1 MKIYFSGSISGGRE
15 LLAVY
20 QTIVSE
26 LKKYGTVLTEHIAD
40 SSLTIGGEKN
50 GSNQT
55 IFNRDLKWLKQSD
68 LIIADVTTP
77 SLGVGYE
84 IAMGIERKI
93 PVHALF
99 YKKDNR
105 RLSAMIS
112 GNPGV
117 ILHEYDNPDHVPDLI
132 QQIMSGGNL
141 DRYNP

>member
-1 MKIYFSGSISGGRE
+1 MNIYFSGSISGGRNM
-15 LLAVY
+15 LSVY

-26 LKKYGTVLTEHIAD
+26 LKKYGKVLTEHVAD
-40 SSLTIGGEKN
+40 SGLTIGGEKN
-50 GSNQT
+50 ESNQT
-55 IFNRDLKWLKQSD
+55 IFNRDIKWLLQAD

-84 IAMGIERKI
+84 IAVAVERKI

-112 GNPGV
+112 GNPG
-117 ILHEYDNPDHVPDLI
+117 IKLHEYSEPEQVTELI
-132 QQIMSGGNL
+132 RQIISERNL
-141 DRYNP
+141 DRHNP